1 MRLRALLSMM
11 MVVVAARR
19 AAGWSRGSSSTL
31 EVLQRLASGGND
43 QPIRVRQDTPQ
54 PGESPI
60 YYVQLPSSPYYYV
73 DDSALASVP
82 LPPHTK
88 VDIDFSINGKLGKVY
103 HYSSPAT
110 KLHYLPLSLHY
121 LPLPSTSAPPPPS
134 PRLPPLSSTTIAP
147 APTESPSPDATPEKP
162 LKRSKVTLKKKFSFN
177 GKPTKVYVWRGSSP
191 LTIKNHRR
199 ARRPFRF

>member
-1 MRLRALLSMM
+1 MM

-31 EVLQRLASGGND
+31 EVLQRLASGGSD

-88 VDIDFSINGKLGKVY
+88 VDIDFSINGK
-103 HYSSPAT
+103 PWARCT
-110 KLHYLPLSLHY
+110 
-121 LPLPSTSAPPPPS
+121 TTAPPPPS
-134 PRLPPLSSTTIAP
+134 STTFHYHSTTYPCHPPQHPRRPRPRLPPLSSTTIAP